1 MPPTILSKEQI
12 EALSR
17 FNAAEL
23 DELRVFLDERKAKRW
38 VLARVKGVAAY
49 VSIILGAFFL
59 ATQFWG
65 EWARGWFGK

>member
-1 MPPTILSKEQI
+1 MQPTLLSEEQI
-12 EALSR
+12 AALSR

-23 DELRVFLDERKAKRW
+23 EELRTFLEERKAKRW

-59 ATQFWG
+59 AAQFWG